1 MLWKYDLRWM
11 YSSPRYDNLG
21 NKVDN
26 QKCPFC
32 RTAYPKTEKEQIE
45 RLKKRLQANDALAI
59 YNLGVC
65 YSKGL
70 RGYPQDSGKALELW
84 HQAGD
89 VGYARANTNI
99 SYSYEKGEGVEIDM
113 EKAKHYYEQAAI
125 GGDVTARHCLGNME
139 VEAGNTGRALKHFLL
154 AVGGG
159 DANPLKQIRIL
170 YSKGHATI
178 DDDTKA
184 LRLYQAYLEEI
195 KSVQRDKAAAA
206 DKRFRYYDRYF
217 NIN

>member
-1 MLWKYDLRWM
+1 M

-45 RLKKRLQANDALAI
+45 RLEKRVEKDDPLAI

-70 RGYPQDSGKALELW
+70 RGYPQDYGKALELW
-84 HQAGD
+84 HRAAEL
-89 VGYARANTNI
+89 GYSTKAYLNI
-99 SYSYEKGEGVEIDM
+99 GYSYEKGEGVQVHK
-113 EKAKHYYEQAAI
+113 EKASHYYELAAI

-139 VEAGNTGRALKHFLL
+139 MEAGNIDRALKHFML

-184 LRLYQAYLEEI
+184 LQLYQDYLGEI

-206 DKRFRYYDRYF
+206 DDNDRFRYYDRVW
-217 NIN
+217 NRI